1 MDPKVR
7 DQVVDFIGYW
17 QKKSGFHAKSFLGW
31 LGLSPSQY
39 HRWKDRYGQSNRHN
53 APLPRR
59 GWLLLWERQA
69 IIEYAQQHPQEG
81 YRRLSYMMLDADQV
95 AVSPSSV
102 YRVLK
107 EARLLGTASTT
118 SSKKGK
124 GFTQPLAP
132 HQHWHVDVSY
142 INICGTFYYLC
153 SVLDGYSRFIVHWEI
168 REQMKE
174 ADVEI
179 IIERAR
185 ERFPGVTPRIISDNG
200 PQFIALEFKSYIR
213 FCGMT
218 HVRTSPFYPQS
229 NGKIERWHQSLK
241 KECIRPKT
249 PTSLEEARQVVA
261 RFVETYNHVRL
272 HSAIGYMAPADKLAG
287 RDLHIF
293 QERKRKLAQ
302 ARQVREQTAPRAE
315 QKLVVNL

>member
-1 MDPKVR
+1 MR
-7 DQVVDFIGYW
+7 T
-17 QKKSGFHAKSFLGW
+17 GFYLKTFLRW
-31 LGLSPSQY
+31 LGLSASQY
-39 HRWKDRYGQSNRHN
+39 HRWQGRYGHPNRHN
-53 APLPRR
+53 ACVPRT
-59 GWLLLWERQA
+59 GWLLAGEKQA
-69 IIEYAQQHPQEG
+69 ILEYARQHREEG
-81 YRRLSYMMLDADQV
+81 YRRLTYMMLDANLV

-107 EARLLGTASTT
+107 HAGLVRIASTT
-118 SSKKGK
+118 PSQKGK
-124 GFTQPLAP
+124 GFTQPRAP

-168 REQMKE
+168 HEQMTE
-174 ADVEI
+174 AEVEI
-179 IIERAR
+179 IIQRAR

-200 PQFIALEFKSYIR
+200 PQFIALEFKIFIR

-249 PTSLEEARQVVA
+249 PTSLEEARQVVD
-261 RFVETYNHVRL
+261 RYVTTYNHVRL
-272 HSAIGYMAPADKLAG
+272 HSAIGYIAPADQLAG
-287 RDLHIF
+287 REVLIF
-293 QERKRKLAQ
+293 QERKQKLAE
-302 ARQVREQTAPRAE
+302 ARQRRAQATPREE
-315 QKLVVNL
+315 QKRVANG

>member
-17 QKKSGFHAKSFLGW
+17 QKKSGFNAQTFLGW
-31 LGLSPSQY
+31 MGLSSSQY
-39 HRWKDRYGQSNRHN
+39 HRWQGRYGQSNRHN

-69 IIEYAQQHPQEG
+69 IIEYAQQHPEEG
-81 YRRLSYMMLDADQV
+81 YRRLTYMMLDADRV

-107 EARLLGTASTT
+107 EADLLGRASTT
-118 SSKKGK
+118 PSKKGK

-132 HQHWHVDVSY
+132 HEHWHVDVSY
-142 INICGTFYYLC
+142 INISGTFYYLC

-179 IIERAR
+179 IIQRAR

-241 KECIRPKT
+241 KECIRPQT
-249 PTSLEEARQVVA
+249 PTSLEEARQVVE
-261 RFVETYNHVRL
+261 RYVKTYNHVRL

-287 RDLHIF
+287 RDLQIL
-293 QERKRKLAQ
+293 QERKQKLAQ
-302 ARQVREQTAPRAE
+302 ARQSREQTAPRAE